1 MKIIVDAFG
10 GDNAPL
16 APIAGAVD
24 AHLEYNVEIILTG
37 DEATIRKVAAEN
49 DLSLDG
55 ITIVHA
61 PDVFTNDDQPATIR
75 SKAKANT
82 SMAVGLNLLKK
93 GEGDAFV
100 SAGNSGALGA
110 GAMFLVKRIKG
121 IQRVAFAPVMPNLNG
136 FFMLIDSGVNTD
148 VRPKALRQFAM
159 MGSIY
164 MNKVM
169 GFENPRVGLANVG
182 TEEHK
187 GDQLRQETFQLLKE
201 TPSINFIGNVE
212 GRDIPLDGC
221 DVAVCDGF
229 TGNMILKTYEG
240 VAKALMTK
248 IKGVFTK
255 NMKTKLAAALVLKE
269 MKELKKSMDY
279 NEVGGAPVLGCA
291 KPVFKAHGSANAKT
305 IKNAIRVTV
314 DYVKNDVIT
323 SITEALKDI
332 DDTDSENEG
341 E

>member
-16 APIAGAVD
+16 APIQGAVE
-24 AHLEYNVEIILTG
+24 AHAEYGVDIILTG
-37 DEATIRKVAAEN
+37 DEAIIKKVAAEN
-49 DLSLDG
+49 HLSLDG

-61 PDVFTNDDQPATIR
+61 PDVFTNDDQPSAIR

-82 SMAVGLNLLKK
+82 SMAVGLNLLKN
-93 GEGDAFV
+93 GEGDGFV

-121 IQRVAFAPVMPNLNG
+121 IQRVAFAPVMPNSKSY
-136 FFMLIDSGVNTD
+136 FMLIDSGVNID
-148 VRPKALRQFAM
+148 VRPKALQQFAM

-169 GFENPRVGLANVG
+169 GYENPRVGLANVG

-187 GDQLRQETFQLLKE
+187 GDPLRQETYLLLKD

-212 GRDIPLDGC
+212 GRDIPLDGA
-221 DVAVCDGF
+221 DVVVCDGF

-240 VAKALMTK
+240 VAMALMKK
-248 IKGVFTK
+248 IKGVFMK
-255 NMKTKLAAALVLKE
+255 NMKTKLAALVVRND

-279 NEVGGAPVLGCA
+279 DEVGGAPVLGCA
-291 KPVFKAHGSANAKT
+291 KPVFKAHGSAKAKT
-305 IKNAIRVTV
+305 MKNAIRVTI
-314 DYVKNDVIT
+314 DYVKNDVIS
-323 SITEALKDI
+323 SITEALKDM
-332 DDTDSENEG
+332 DDNGNEG

>member
-16 APIAGAVD
+16 APIQGAVD
-24 AHLEYNVEIILTG
+24 AHKEYGVEIILTG
-37 DEATIRKVAAEN
+37 DEATIKKIAAEKN
-49 DLSLDG
+49 LTLDG

-61 PDVFTNDDQPATIR
+61 PDVFTNDDQPSTIR

-82 SMAVGLNLLKK
+82 SMAVGLNLLKN
-93 GEGDAFV
+93 GEGDAFI

-121 IQRVAFAPVMPNLNG
+121 IQRVAFAPVMPNSNSY
-136 FFMLIDSGVNTD
+136 FMLIDSGVNTD
-148 VRPKALRQFAM
+148 VRPKALQQFAI

-169 GFENPRVGLANVG
+169 GYRNPRVGLANVG

-187 GDQLRQETFQLLKE
+187 GDTLRQETFVLLKN
-201 TPSINFIGNVE
+201 TPSINFVGNIE
-212 GRDIPLDGC
+212 GRDIPLDGA
-221 DVAVCDGF
+221 DVVVCDGF

-240 VAKALMTK
+240 VASALMKK

-255 NMKTKLAAALVLKE
+255 SLKNKLAAAMVLKD
-269 MKELKKSMDY
+269 MKELKKSMDH

-291 KPVFKAHGSANAKT
+291 KPVFKAHGSANEKT
-305 IKNAIRVTV
+305 IKNAIRVTI
-314 DYVKNDVIT
+314 DYVKNDVIS
-323 SITEALKDI
+323 SITEALKEI
-332 DDTDSENEG
+332 PETENEG

>member
-16 APIAGAVD
+16 APIQGAVE
-24 AHLEYNVEIILTG
+24 ARAEYGVDIILTG
-37 DEATIRKVAAEN
+37 DESTIKKVAAEN
-49 DLSLDG
+49 HLSLDG

-61 PDVFTNDDQPATIR
+61 PDVFTNDDQPSTIR

-82 SMAVGLNLLKK
+82 SMAVGLNLLKN
-93 GEGDAFV
+93 GEGDGFV

-121 IQRVAFAPVMPNLNG
+121 IQRVAFAPVMPNSKSY
-136 FFMLIDSGVNTD
+136 FMLIDSGVNTD
-148 VRPKALRQFAM
+148 VRPKALQQFAM

-169 GFENPRVGLANVG
+169 GYEDPRVGLANVG

-187 GDQLRQETFQLLKE
+187 GDSLRQETYLLLKD

-212 GRDIPLDGC
+212 GRDIPLDGA
-221 DVAVCDGF
+221 DVVVCDGF

-240 VAKALMTK
+240 VAMALMKK
-248 IKGVFTK
+248 IKGVFMK
-255 NMKTKLAAALVLKE
+255 NMKTKLAALVVRND

-279 NEVGGAPVLGCA
+279 DEVGGAPVLGCA
-291 KPVFKAHGSANAKT
+291 KPVFKAHGSAKAKT
-305 IKNAIRVTV
+305 MKNAIRVTI
-314 DYVKNDVIT
+314 DYVKNDVIS
-323 SITEALKDI
+323 SITEALKDM
-332 DDTDSENEG
+332 DDNGNEG

>member
-16 APIAGAVD
+16 APIQGAVE
-24 AHLEYNVEIILTG
+24 AHAELGVDIILTG
-37 DEATIRKVAAEN
+37 DENIIRSTAKEN
-49 DLSLDG
+49 GLSLDG
-55 ITIVHA
+55 IEIVHA
-61 PDVFTNDDQPATIR
+61 PDVFTNDDQPSTIR
-75 SKAKANT
+75 SKAKAET
-82 SMAVGLNLLKK
+82 SMAVGFNLLKN

-100 SAGNSGALGA
+100 SAGNSGAIGA
-110 GAMFLVKRIKG
+110 GAMFIVKRIKG
-121 IQRVAFAPVMPNLNG
+121 IQRVAFAPVMPNLKSY
-136 FFMLIDSGVNTD
+136 FMLIDSGVNTD
-148 VRPKALRQFAM
+148 LRPKALRQFAV

-187 GDQLRQETFQLLKE
+187 GDALRQESYVMLKN

-221 DVAVCDGF
+221 DVVVCDGF

-240 VAKALMTK
+240 VAIALMKK

-255 NMKTKLAAALVLKE
+255 NLKTKLAAAAVLKE

-279 NEVGGAPVLGCA
+279 DEVGGAPVLGCS
-291 KPVFKAHGSANAKT
+291 KPVFKAHGSSNAKT

-314 DYVKNDVIT
+314 DYVNNDVIGAIT
-323 SITEALKDI
+323 SALADMPE
-332 DDTDSENEG
+332 DG
-341 E
+341 EDE

>member
-16 APIAGAVD
+16 APIKGAID
-24 AHLEYNVEIILTG
+24 AHNEYGVDIILTG
-37 DEATIRKVAAEN
+37 DEATIRRVAADN
-49 DLSLDG
+49 GLSLNG

-61 PDVFTNDDQPATIR
+61 PDVFTNDDQPSTIR

-82 SMAVGLNLLKK
+82 SMAVGMNLLKK

-121 IQRVAFAPVMPNLNG
+121 IQRVAFAPVMPNYNSY
-136 FFMLIDSGVNTD
+136 FMLIDSGVNTD
-148 VRPKALRQFAM
+148 VRPKALQQFAM

-169 GFENPRVGLANVG
+169 GFDNPRVGLANVG

-187 GDQLRQETFQLLKE
+187 GDALRQETFALLKQ
-201 TPSINFIGNVE
+201 TPSINFVGNVE
-212 GRDIPLDGC
+212 GRDIPLDGA
-221 DVAVCDGF
+221 DVVVCDGF

-240 VAKALMTK
+240 VAMALMKK
-248 IKGVFTK
+248 IKGVFYK
-255 NMKTKLAAALVLKE
+255 NLKTKIAGALVKND
-269 MKELKKSMDY
+269 MKELKKSMDH

-291 KPVFKAHGSANAKT
+291 KPVFKAHGSANEKT
-305 IKNAIRVTV
+305 IKNAIRVTI
-314 DYVKNDVIT
+314 DYVKNDVIA
-323 SITEALKDI
+323 SITEALKEI
-332 DDTDSENEG
+332 PDTGNE
-341 E
+341 EE

>member
-16 APIAGAVD
+16 APIQGAVE
-24 AHLEYNVEIILTG
+24 ARAEYGVDIILTG
-37 DEATIRKVAAEN
+37 DEATIKKVAAEN
-49 DLSLDG
+49 HLSLDG

-61 PDVFTNDDQPATIR
+61 PDVFTNDDQPSTIR

-82 SMAVGLNLLKK
+82 SMAVGLNLLKN
-93 GEGDAFV
+93 GEGDGFV

-121 IQRVAFAPVMPNLNG
+121 IQRVAFAPVMPNSKSY
-136 FFMLIDSGVNTD
+136 FMLIDSGVNTD
-148 VRPKALRQFAM
+148 VRPKALQQFAM

-169 GFENPRVGLANVG
+169 GYENPRVGLANVG

-187 GDQLRQETFQLLKE
+187 GDPLRQETYLLLKD
-201 TPSINFIGNVE
+201 TPSVNFIGNVE
-212 GRDIPLDGC
+212 GRDIPLDGA
-221 DVAVCDGF
+221 DVVVCDGF

-240 VAKALMTK
+240 VAMALMKK
-248 IKGVFTK
+248 IKGVFMK
-255 NMKTKLAAALVLKE
+255 NMKTKLAALVVRKD
-269 MKELKKSMDY
+269 MKELIKSMDY
-279 NEVGGAPVLGCA
+279 DEVGGAPVLGCA
-291 KPVFKAHGSANAKT
+291 KPVFKAHGSAKAKT
-305 IKNAIRVTV
+305 MKNAIRVTI
-314 DYVKNDVIT
+314 DYVKNDVIS
-323 SITEALKDI
+323 SITEALKNM
-332 DDTDSENEG
+332 DDNGNEG

>member
-61 PDVFTNDDQPATIR
+61 PDVFTNDDQPSTIR

-121 IQRVAFAPVMPNLNG
+121 IQRVAFAPVMPNLNS

>member
-16 APIAGAVD
+16 APIQGAVE
-24 AHLEYNVEIILTG
+24 ARAEYGVDIILTG
-37 DEATIRKVAAEN
+37 DEATIKKVAAEN
-49 DLSLDG
+49 HLSLDG

-61 PDVFTNDDQPATIR
+61 PDVFTNDDQPSTIR

-82 SMAVGLNLLKK
+82 SMAVGLNLLKN
-93 GEGDAFV
+93 GEGDGFV

-121 IQRVAFAPVMPNLNG
+121 IQRVAFAPVMPNSKSY
-136 FFMLIDSGVNTD
+136 FMLIDSGVNTD
-148 VRPKALRQFAM
+148 VRPKALQQFAM

-169 GFENPRVGLANVG
+169 GYENPRVGLANVG

-187 GDQLRQETFQLLKE
+187 GDSLRQETYLLLKD

-212 GRDIPLDGC
+212 GRDIPLDGA
-221 DVAVCDGF
+221 DVVVCDGF

-240 VAKALMTK
+240 VAMALMKK
-248 IKGVFTK
+248 IKGVFMK
-255 NMKTKLAAALVLKE
+255 NMKTKLAALVVRND

-279 NEVGGAPVLGCA
+279 DEVGGAPVLGCA
-291 KPVFKAHGSANAKT
+291 KPVFKAHGSAKAKT
-305 IKNAIRVTV
+305 MKNAIRVTI
-314 DYVKNDVIT
+314 DYVKNDVIS
-323 SITEALKDI
+323 SITEALKDM
-332 DDTDSENEG
+332 DDNGNEG

>member
-16 APIAGAVD
+16 APIKGAID
-24 AHLEYNVEIILTG
+24 AHNEYGVDIILTG
-37 DEATIRKVAAEN
+37 DEATIQCVAADN
-49 DLSLDG
+49 GLSLNG

-61 PDVFTNDDQPATIR
+61 PDVFTNDDQPSTIR

-82 SMAVGLNLLKK
+82 SMAVGMNLLKK

-121 IQRVAFAPVMPNLNG
+121 IQRVAFAPVMPNYNSY
-136 FFMLIDSGVNTD
+136 FMLIDSGVNTD
-148 VRPKALRQFAM
+148 VRPKALQQFAM

-169 GFENPRVGLANVG
+169 GFDNPRVGLSNVG

-187 GDQLRQETFQLLKE
+187 GDALRQETFALLKQ
-201 TPSINFIGNVE
+201 TPSINFVGNVE
-212 GRDIPLDGC
+212 GRDIPLDGA
-221 DVAVCDGF
+221 DVVVCDGF

-240 VAKALMTK
+240 VAMALMKK
-248 IKGVFTK
+248 IKGVFYK
-255 NMKTKLAAALVLKE
+255 NLKTKIAGAIVKND
-269 MKELKKSMDY
+269 MKELKKSMDH

-291 KPVFKAHGSANAKT
+291 KPVFKAHGSANEKT
-305 IKNAIRVTV
+305 IKNAIRVTI
-314 DYVKNDVIT
+314 DYVKNDVIA
-323 SITEALKDI
+323 SITEALKEI
-332 DDTDSENEG
+332 PDTGNE
-341 E
+341 EE

>member
-16 APIAGAVD
+16 APIQGAVE
-24 AHLEYNVEIILTG
+24 AHAEYGVDIILTG
-37 DEATIRKVAAEN
+37 DEATIKKVAAEN
-49 DLSLDG
+49 HLSLDG

-61 PDVFTNDDQPATIR
+61 PDVFTNDDQPSTIR

-82 SMAVGLNLLKK
+82 SMAVGLNLLKN
-93 GEGDAFV
+93 GEGDGFV

-121 IQRVAFAPVMPNLNG
+121 IQRVAFAPVMPNSKSY
-136 FFMLIDSGVNTD
+136 FMLIDSGVNTD

-169 GFENPRVGLANVG
+169 GYENPRVGLANVG

-187 GDQLRQETFQLLKE
+187 GDLLRQETYLLLKD
-201 TPSINFIGNVE
+201 TPSVNFIGNVE
-212 GRDIPLDGC
+212 GRDIPLDGA
-221 DVAVCDGF
+221 DVVVCDGF

-240 VAKALMTK
+240 VAMALMKK
-248 IKGVFTK
+248 IKGVFMK
-255 NMKTKLAAALVLKE
+255 NMKTKLAALVVRND

-279 NEVGGAPVLGCA
+279 DEVGGAPVLGCA
-291 KPVFKAHGSANAKT
+291 KPVFKAHGSAKAKT
-305 IKNAIRVTV
+305 MKNAIRVTI
-314 DYVKNDVIT
+314 DYVKNDVIS
-323 SITEALKDI
+323 SITEALKDM
-332 DDTDSENEG
+332 DDNGNEG

>member
-16 APIAGAVD
+16 APIQGAVD
-24 AHLEYNVEIILTG
+24 AHNEYGVDIILTG
-37 DEATIRKVAAEN
+37 DEEKIRSVAAEN
-49 DLSLDG
+49 GIDLSG
-55 ITIVHA
+55 ISIAHA
-61 PDVFTNDDQPATIR
+61 PDVFTNDDQPSTIR

-82 SMAVGLNLLKK
+82 SMAVGLTMLKN

-136 FFMLIDSGVNTD
+136 YFMLIDSGVNTD
-148 VRPKALRQFAM
+148 VRPKALQQFAL

-169 GFENPRVGLANVG
+169 GFDNPRVGLANVG
-182 TEEHK
+182 AEEHK
-187 GDQLRQETFQLLKE
+187 GDPLRQETYVLLKE
-201 TPSINFIGNVE
+201 TPGINFVGNVE

-221 DVAVCDGF
+221 DVVVCDGF

-240 VAKALMTK
+240 VAIALMKK

-255 NMKTKLAAALVLKE
+255 SLKTKLAAAMVLGE
-269 MKELKKSMDY
+269 MKELKKSMDAD
-279 NEVGGAPVLGCA
+279 EVGGAPVLGCA

-305 IKNAIRVTV
+305 IKNAVRVTAE
-314 DYVKNDVIT
+314 YVRGDVIGC
-323 SITEALKDI
+323 ITEALAI
-332 DDTDSENEG
+332 IADTG
-341 E
+341 EDA

>member
-16 APIAGAVD
+16 APIQGAIEAHQEYGVD
-24 AHLEYNVEIILTG
+24 IILTG
-37 DEATIRKVAAEN
+37 DEATIQRTAADHN
-49 DLSLDG
+49 LSLNG
-55 ITIVHA
+55 ITIVYA
-61 PDVFTNDDQPATIR
+61 PDVFTNDDQPSTIR

-121 IQRVAFAPVMPNLNG
+121 IQRVAFAPVMPNSKSY
-136 FFMLIDSGVNTD
+136 FMLIDSGVNTD
-148 VRPKALRQFAM
+148 VRPKALQQFAM

-169 GFENPRVGLANVG
+169 GYENPRVGLANVG

-187 GDQLRQETFQLLKE
+187 GDTLRQETYVLLKD

-212 GRDIPLDGC
+212 GRDIPLDGA
-221 DVAVCDGF
+221 DVVVCDGF

-240 VAKALMTK
+240 VAIALMKK
-248 IKGVFTK
+248 IKGVFMK
-255 NMKTKLAAALVLKE
+255 NLKTKLAALVVKSDL
-269 MKELKKSMDY
+269 KELKKSMDY
-279 NEVGGAPVLGCA
+279 DEVGGAPVLGCA
-291 KPVFKAHGSANAKT
+291 KPIFKAHGSANAKT
-305 IKNAIRVTV
+305 IKNAIRVTI
-314 DYVKNDVIT
+314 DYVKNDVIA
-323 SITEALKDI
+323 SITEALKDM
-332 DDTDSENEG
+332 DDTENEG

>member
-16 APIAGAVD
+16 APIKGAID
-24 AHLEYNVEIILTG
+24 AHNEYGVDIILTG
-37 DEATIRKVAAEN
+37 DEATIQRVAADN
-49 DLSLDG
+49 GLSLNG

-61 PDVFTNDDQPATIR
+61 PDVFTNDDQPSTIR

-82 SMAVGLNLLKK
+82 SMAVGMNLLKK

-121 IQRVAFAPVMPNLNG
+121 IQRVAFAPVMPNYNSY
-136 FFMLIDSGVNTD
+136 FMLIDSGVNTD
-148 VRPKALRQFAM
+148 VRPKALQQFAM

-169 GFENPRVGLANVG
+169 GFDNPRVGLANVG

-187 GDQLRQETFQLLKE
+187 GDALRQETFALLKQ
-201 TPSINFIGNVE
+201 TPSINFVGNVE
-212 GRDIPLDGC
+212 GRDIPLDGA
-221 DVAVCDGF
+221 DVVVCDGF

-240 VAKALMTK
+240 VAMALMKK
-248 IKGVFTK
+248 IKGVFYK
-255 NMKTKLAAALVLKE
+255 NLKTKIAGALVKND
-269 MKELKKSMDY
+269 MKVLKKSMDH

-291 KPVFKAHGSANAKT
+291 KPVFKAHGSANEKT
-305 IKNAIRVTV
+305 IKNAILVTI
-314 DYVKNDVIT
+314 DYVKNDVIA
-323 SITEALKDI
+323 SITEALKEI
-332 DDTDSENEG
+332 PDTGNE
-341 E
+341 EE

>member
-16 APIAGAVD
+16 APIQGAVE
-24 AHLEYNVEIILTG
+24 ARAEYGVDIILTG
-37 DEATIRKVAAEN
+37 DEATIKKVAAEN
-49 DLSLDG
+49 HLSLDG

-61 PDVFTNDDQPATIR
+61 PDVFTNDDQPSAIR

-82 SMAVGLNLLKK
+82 SMAVGLNLLKN
-93 GEGDAFV
+93 GEGDGFV

-121 IQRVAFAPVMPNLNG
+121 IQRVAFAPVMPNSKSY
-136 FFMLIDSGVNTD
+136 FMLIDSGVNTD

-169 GFENPRVGLANVG
+169 GYENPRVGLANVG

-187 GDQLRQETFQLLKE
+187 GDPLRQETYLLLKD

-212 GRDIPLDGC
+212 GRDIPLDGA
-221 DVAVCDGF
+221 DVVVCDGF

-240 VAKALMTK
+240 VVMALMKK
-248 IKGVFTK
+248 IKGVFMK
-255 NMKTKLAAALVLKE
+255 NMKTKLAALVVRND

-279 NEVGGAPVLGCA
+279 DEVGGAPVLGCA
-291 KPVFKAHGSANAKT
+291 KPVFKAHGSAKAKT
-305 IKNAIRVTV
+305 MKNAIRVTI
-314 DYVKNDVIT
+314 DYVKNDVIS
-323 SITEALKDI
+323 SITEALKDM
-332 DDTDSENEG
+332 DDNGNEG

>member
-16 APIAGAVD
+16 APIQGAVE
-24 AHLEYNVEIILTG
+24 AHAEYGVDIILTG
-37 DEATIRKVAAEN
+37 DEAIIKKVAAEN
-49 DLSLDG
+49 HLSLDG

-61 PDVFTNDDQPATIR
+61 PDVFTNDDQPSAIR

-82 SMAVGLNLLKK
+82 SMAVGLNLLKN
-93 GEGDAFV
+93 GEGDGFV

-121 IQRVAFAPVMPNLNG
+121 IQRVAFAPVMPNSKSY
-136 FFMLIDSGVNTD
+136 FMLIDSGVNTD
-148 VRPKALRQFAM
+148 VRPKALQQFAM

-169 GFENPRVGLANVG
+169 GYENPRIGLANVG

-187 GDQLRQETFQLLKE
+187 GDPLRQETYLLLKD

-212 GRDIPLDGC
+212 GRDIPLDGA
-221 DVAVCDGF
+221 DVVVCDGF

-240 VAKALMTK
+240 VAMALMKK
-248 IKGVFTK
+248 IKGVFMK
-255 NMKTKLAAALVLKE
+255 NMKTKLAALVVRND

-279 NEVGGAPVLGCA
+279 DEVGGAPVLGCA
-291 KPVFKAHGSANAKT
+291 KPVFKAHGSAKAKT
-305 IKNAIRVTV
+305 MKNAIRVTI
-314 DYVKNDVIT
+314 DYVKNDVIS
-323 SITEALKDI
+323 SITEALKDM
-332 DDTDSENEG
+332 DDNGNEG

>member
-16 APIAGAVD
+16 APIQGAVE
-24 AHLEYNVEIILTG
+24 AHAEYGVDIILTG
-37 DEATIRKVAAEN
+37 DEATIKKVAAEN
-49 DLSLDG
+49 HLSLDG

-61 PDVFTNDDQPATIR
+61 PDVFTNDDQPSTIR

-82 SMAVGLNLLKK
+82 SMAVGLNLLKN
-93 GEGDAFV
+93 GEGDGFV

-121 IQRVAFAPVMPNLNG
+121 IQRVAFAPVMPNSKSY
-136 FFMLIDSGVNTD
+136 FMLIDSGVNTD
-148 VRPKALRQFAM
+148 VRPKALQQFAM

-169 GFENPRVGLANVG
+169 GYENPRVGLANVG

-187 GDQLRQETFQLLKE
+187 GDPLRQETYLLLKD

-212 GRDIPLDGC
+212 GRDIPLDGA
-221 DVAVCDGF
+221 DVVVCDGF

-240 VAKALMTK
+240 VVMALMKK
-248 IKGVFTK
+248 IKGVFMK
-255 NMKTKLAAALVLKE
+255 NMKTKLAALVVRND

-279 NEVGGAPVLGCA
+279 DEVGGAPVLGCA
-291 KPVFKAHGSANAKT
+291 KPVFKAHGSAKAKT
-305 IKNAIRVTV
+305 MKNAIRVTI
-314 DYVKNDVIT
+314 DYVKNDVIS
-323 SITEALKDI
+323 SITEALKDM
-332 DDTDSENEG
+332 DDNGNEG